1 MFSHTAPPRP
11 HRTSERETRDTRD
24 AHVALRR
31 DAAFAMACTGLGLVA
46 AAAGVTVAA
55 GMGAWFVPKAIA
67 VFGVASAL
75 VWRALPTHAPQR
87 RFGAANGI
95 TLFRLALVALLA
107 AGVGEPALQ
116 TPLLA
121 WCAVVLATVGAL
133 LDAADGAIA
142 RRRGQGSDFGA
153 RFDME
158 TDALLIAVLS
168 VLVLA
173 LDKTGAWVLAAG
185 ALRYAFVLAAGAW
198 PWLAAPLPPS
208 VRRKTV
214 CVVQIVT
221 LIVCLGPIVTPGW
234 ASVIAGAGLAALACS
249 FGVDIL
255 ALARRRPRS

>member
-1 MFSHTAPPRP
+1 MLSHTAPPRP
-11 HRTSERETRDTRD
+11 HRTGVRDTRD
-24 AHVALRR
+24 AHAALQR

-46 AAAGVTVAA
+46 AAAGVTVGA

-67 VFGVASAL
+67 VFGVASVL

-107 AGVGEPALQ
+107 AGVGETALQ

-121 WCAVVLATVGAL
+121 WCVVVLATVGAL

-142 RRRGQGSDFGA
+142 RRRGQASDFGA

-173 LDKTGAWVLAAG
+173 LDKAGAWVLAAG
-185 ALRYAFVLAAGAW
+185 ALRYAFVLAAVAW

-234 ASVIAGAGLAALACS
+234 AGMIAGAGLAALACS
-249 FGVDIL
+249 FGVDVL
-255 ALARRRPRS
+255 GLARRRPRS

>member
-1 MFSHTAPPRP
+1 MLSHTAPPRP
-11 HRTSERETRDTRD
+11 HRTGVRDTRD
-24 AHVALRR
+24 AHAALRR

-46 AAAGVTVAA
+46 AAAGVTVGA

-75 VWRALPTHAPQR
+75 VWRALPMHAPQR

-95 TLFRLALVALLA
+95 TLLRLALVALLA

-121 WCAVVLATVGAL
+121 WCVVVLATVDAL

-142 RRRGQGSDFGA
+142 RRRGQASDFGA

-173 LDKTGAWVLAAG
+173 LDKAGAWVLAAG
-185 ALRYAFVLAAGAW
+185 AMRYAFVLAAVAW

-221 LIVCLGPIVTPGW
+221 LIICLAPIVTPRW
-234 ASVIAGAGLAALACS
+234 AGMIAGAGLAALVYS
-249 FGVDIL
+249 FGADIL
-255 ALARRRPRS
+255 GLARRRPRP